1 MVLVLLHGEER
12 MSFVVNQTPRVKLLW
27 AFHLMMR
34 QRNSLQLA
42 VLLLACGVL
51 EWVAFAEDK
60 PKPAK
65 NEIPPIAFPADGKV
79 DFEKHVQPIFV
90 AACFECHSARKIKG
104 KLRLDAKELAM
115 KGGKN
120 GVGIEP
126 GKGKTSYLVK
136 RLRGEGDEDR
146 MPL

>member
-1 MVLVLLHGEER
+1 
-12 MSFVVNQTPRVKLLW
+12 
-27 AFHLMMR
+27 MMR
-34 QRNSLQLA
+34 RKNTIQLV

-51 EWVAFAEDK
+51 GWVALAGEN
-60 PKPAK
+60 PSPQPSPGVPG
-65 NEIPPIAFPADGKV
+65 EGVIGKI

-90 AACFECHSARKIKG
+90 AACYECHSAKKIKG

-126 GKGKTSYLVK
+126 GKGKTSYLVR

-146 MPL
+146 MPLDHDPLSEQQIKIVET